1 MTSFSTLQYSK
12 ELQAV
17 GFSQSQAEVIAEGVG
32 MNLNATHNFASKTDL
47 KDLRYGMKCLEH
59 RLTNKVGAIV
69 VGTASVVIL
78 LDKYL

>member
-1 MTSFSTLQYSK
+1 MNTLEIFSYLKKAGISESHSK
-12 ELQAV
+12 A
-17 GFSQSQAEVIAEGVG
+17 IADVLKESYFYCDF
-32 MNLNATHNFASKTDL
+32 LTKTDL
-47 KDLRYGMKCLEH
+47 KDLRNEMKCLEH

>member
-1 MTSFSTLQYSK
+1 MNTLEIFSYLKKAGISESHSEAITNVLK
-12 ELQAV
+12 ESN
-17 GFSQSQAEVIAEGVG
+17 FYCDF
-32 MNLNATHNFASKTDL
+32 ATKTDL
-47 KDLRYGMKCLEH
+47 KDLRYEMKCLEH